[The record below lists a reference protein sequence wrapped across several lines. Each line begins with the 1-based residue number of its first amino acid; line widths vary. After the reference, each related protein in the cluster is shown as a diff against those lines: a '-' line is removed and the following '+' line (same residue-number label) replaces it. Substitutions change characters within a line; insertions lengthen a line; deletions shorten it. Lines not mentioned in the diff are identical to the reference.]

1 MIEKNLRRATLA
13 CDMQPEKCGLVPGT
27 RALHQSRASR
37 IYIESGVR
45 DAFFEKSLLELGKG
59 LEKRRV
65 PGL

>member
-1 MIEKNLRRATLA
+1 
-13 CDMQPEKCGLVPGT
+13 MQPEKCGLVPGT

-45 DAFFEKSLLELGKG
+45 DVFFEKFAQTVSLLKFGKG

-65 PGL
+65 PGP